1 MAPRS
6 TGNSVEVFGPAI
18 AEIAGDVQPGK
29 GPDSLAEANNI
40 DPICRRL
47 APPGFRESQ
56 EVFCF
61 Q

>member
-1 MAPRS
+1 
-6 TGNSVEVFGPAI
+6 
-18 AEIAGDVQPGK
+18 
-29 GPDSLAEANNI
+29 LAEANNI